1 MITSGTLTRY
11 RCPAKGVAGRQFAP
25 WFQLLQMQ
33 RVGYGSARNDGEIGK
48 KKKISS
54 LLLET
59 ANSTLMK
66 LTDDV
71 QLGGV
76 VSPVRV
82 EQ

>member
-1 MITSGTLTRY
+1 MGKL
-11 RCPAKGVAGRQFAP
+11 V
-25 WFQLLQMQ
+25 
-33 RVGYGSARNDGEIGK
+33 K

-54 LLLET
+54 PLLET